1 MPGCFANPIIRSPI
15 SSQTY
20 TPVIPISTFW
30 ATDIRGDLVSIS
42 GSHQF
47 VGPFFEDLQQVAG
60 PENFHHR
67 PGSIA
72 DALQDYCDSGVSKE
86 DFLRQTKERQ
96 CMRLNLVKALD
107 VFMEDIRI
115 DKESGLL
122 FWDDM
127 EGEVILAA
135 EKGAIPWVV
144 ERETGIP
151 QLLHKSCP
159 APSAA
164 RNPRLRA

>member
-47 VGPFFEDLQQVAG
+47 VGPFFEDLQPVAG
-60 PENFHHR
+60 PDFDHR

-107 VFMEDIRI
+107 
-115 DKESGLL
+115 
-122 FWDDM
+122 DDM
-127 EGEVILAA
+127 KSEVVLAA

-151 QLLHKSCP
+151 QLLHKSRP
-159 APSAA
+159 APAPTRPERPLPLS
-164 RNPRLRA
+164 